1 MYVLEGE
8 KTIRHAY
15 KSKYNL
21 KRENQVILLM
31 INNGEKWHYLT
42 VRRLSAFLKGVTSK
56 HDGDFHCLNC
66 FDSYASKKSLEKHM
80 KVCDNKDYCYVEI
93 PKKDRL
99 LKYQSG
105 NKSMKAPFIICADIE
120 SLFRKMDTCIDDPS
134 KSSTTRLSEHV
145 QLFIVYKLFI

>member
-8 KTIRHAY
+8 KTIRHTY

-56 HDGDFHCLNC
+56 HDGDFYCLNC

-93 PKKDRL
+93 PKKDTL